1 MTLLKQLCKR
11 FFRTRKILLLLSC
24 ALWLSFLPGTC
35 SAEEITTAERIEL
48 QTIFSQLEINCNQQE
63 QQLATA
69 NELLMKSSQLTTK
82 LQSQLAQANQSIN
95 QAENSLNA
103 LNKSFKEYSS
113 EQKKIQQRLKI
124 ERDLAILG
132 CILLALK

>member
-11 FFRTRKILLLLSC
+11 YFLTKKILLLLAC
-24 ALWLSFLPGTC
+24 ALLLSFLPGTC

-69 NELLMKSSQLTTK
+69 NELLMKSNQQITK

-103 LNKSFKEYSS
+103 VNKSFQAYSA